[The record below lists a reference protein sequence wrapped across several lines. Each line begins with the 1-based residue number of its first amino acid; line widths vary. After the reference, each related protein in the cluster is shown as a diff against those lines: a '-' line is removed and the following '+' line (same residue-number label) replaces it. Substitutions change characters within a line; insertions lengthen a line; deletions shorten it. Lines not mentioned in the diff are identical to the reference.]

1 MSRRRRA
8 LEAAQRRAAVTTA
21 NNPNPEPTA
30 EPAPQPTAQG
40 FSPYGICS
48 DLACVVRAVRALR
61 LDRPERADNF
71 ATAASLILMDL
82 GFNDLAASIASR
94 PTAQQDAE
102 PTPDPDPAP

>member
-1 MSRRRRA
+1 
-8 LEAAQRRAAVTTA
+8 
-21 NNPNPEPTA
+21 
-30 EPAPQPTAQG
+30 
-40 FSPYGICS
+40 
-48 DLACVVRAVRALR
+48 LR